1 MKKKY
6 MMIYED
12 VKGRILSGEY
22 EVGAQIPD
30 EKTVCQNFGCSRMT
44 VKKAYDMLVMEG
56 LIYRKQG
63 QGSFVLSSKINR
75 PEVEIQER
83 ELVGFTKATNGEGTS
98 KVLRFQ
104 LMFATEKIAKAL
116 NIHVNDP
123 VYDICRV
130 RLLND
135 RPYVIEQTYMSPTV
149 IPGLTLDI
157 LNHSIYSYI
166 ENDLGLRIGAAQKT
180 TSADISNET
189 DHKELGLS
197 EVEPVLVVE
206 QIAFLDNGVPFEYS
220 ISRHRYDLFR
230 FSVYSIRR

>member
-1 MKKKY
+1 

-135 RPYVIEQTYMSPTV
+135 RPYVIEQTYMSPAV

-180 TSADISNET
+180 TSADIS
-189 DHKELGLS
+189 LS
-197 EVEPVLVVE
+197 HSVRRILTLTLEGIQSSSKTTSRSQAMASSV
-206 QIAFLDNGVPFEYS
+206 AFIIKKAN
-220 ISRHRYDLFR
+220 SRKQNL
-230 FSVYSIRR
+230 SV

>member
-135 RPYVIEQTYMSPTV
+135 RPYVIEQTYMSPAV

-166 ENDLGLRIGAAQKT
+166 EI
-180 TSADISNET
+180 
-189 DHKELGLS
+189 
-197 EVEPVLVVE
+197 VL
-206 QIAFLDNGVPFEYS
+206 L
-220 ISRHRYDLFR
+220 
-230 FSVYSIRR
+230 

>member
-1 MKKKY
+1 
-6 MMIYED
+6 
-12 VKGRILSGEY
+12 
-22 EVGAQIPD
+22 
-30 EKTVCQNFGCSRMT
+30 
-44 VKKAYDMLVMEG
+44 MLVMEG

-135 RPYVIEQTYMSPTV
+135 RPYVIEQTYMSPAV